1 LTPQPFIERVP
12 PATDLNASTLEDR
25 LRQGQAFPIVTP
37 EACTFAYCGP
47 VISVRLVHF
56 GVGFPDDLSFAPVGE
71 SGWWLL
77 SLAVPERSRLEY
89 KLEVVDSFGTRLV
102 EDPLNPTVASHP
114 FGANSVCEAHGYVV
128 PDWAVFDPEVP
139 AGDVVDLEID
149 SGAFGRRMTASVYR
163 PSGFPVS
170 EDARYPLLI
179 VHDGGD
185 YLAYASAKTVLDN
198 LIGRG
203 EMPPIVAAFIH
214 PGERLVE
221 YADDPRHA
229 AFVGSELVPALEKAY
244 PLVGTPGARCLMG
257 CSFGAVASLSAAWHA
272 PTRFGRLLCQSG
284 SFAGAGHGCRPRP
297 EPLWE
302 PVRQFVQ
309 AFLAEP
315 TLVAERVFVSCGTY
329 ESLICENRGLV
340 PELERTGAT
349 VRFVES
355 PDGHN
360 WACWRDSLGIALPWL
375 FA

>member
-1 LTPQPFIERVP
+1 LTARPLIERVP
-12 PATDLNASTLEDR
+12 PATDLTASTLEDR
-25 LRQGQAFPIVTP
+25 VRAGEAFPIVTP
-37 EACTFAYCGP
+37 ETCTFAYYGP

-77 SLAVPERSRLEY
+77 TLALPEGSRLEY
-89 KLEVVDSFGTRLV
+89 KLEVVDTFGTRLV

-114 FGANSVCEAHGYVV
+114 FGANSVCEAYGYVV
-128 PDWAVFDPEVP
+128 PDWAVHNPGVA
-139 AGDVVDLEID
+139 AGEVVDFELD
-149 SGAFGRRMTASVYR
+149 SSAFGRRITASVYR
-163 PSGFPVS
+163 PSGFAAS
-170 EDARYPLLI
+170 TETRYPLLV

-185 YLAYASAKTVLDN
+185 YLAYAGARTVLDN

-229 AFVGSELVPALEKAY
+229 TFIASELVPALEAAY
-244 PLVGTPGARCLMG
+244 PLVGTAGARCLMG
-257 CSFGAVASLSAAWHA
+257 CSFGAVASLSAAWRA
-272 PTRFGRLLCQSG
+272 PTQFGRLLCQSG

-297 EPLWE
+297 EPLWQ

-309 AFLAEP
+309 DFLTQP
-315 TLVAERVFVSCGTY
+315 TFVAERVFVSCGTY
-329 ESLICENRGLV
+329 ESLICENRALV
-340 PELERTGAT
+340 PALERTGAA

>member
-1 LTPQPFIERVP
+1 LTARPLIERVP
-12 PATDLNASTLEDR
+12 PATDLTASTLEDR
-25 LRQGQAFPIVTP
+25 VRQGGAFPIVTP
-37 EACTFAYCGP
+37 ETCTFVYCGP

-56 GVGFPDDLSFAPVGE
+56 GVGFPDDLSFSPVGE

-77 SLAVPERSRLEY
+77 ALAVPEGSRLEY

-114 FGANSVCEAHGYVV
+114 FGANSVCEAYGYVV
-128 PDWAVFDPEVP
+128 PGWAVPDPDV
-139 AGDVVDLEID
+139 AGGEVVDFELD
-149 SGAFGRRMTASVYR
+149 SSAFGRRITASVYL
-163 PSGFPVS
+163 PTGFS
-170 EDARYPLLI
+170 ASTETRYPLLI

-185 YLAYASAKTVLDN
+185 YLSYAGARIVLDN

-203 EMPPIVAAFIH
+203 DLAPIVAAFLH

-221 YADDPRHA
+221 YADDPRHTT
-229 AFVGSELVPALEKAY
+229 FVASELVPALEAAY
-244 PLVGTPGARCLMG
+244 PLVGTSGARCLMG
-257 CSFGAVASLSAAWHA
+257 CSFGAVASLSAAWRA
-272 PTRFGRLLCQSG
+272 PTLFGRLLCQSG
-284 SFAGAGHGCRPRP
+284 SFAGAGHDCRPRP
-297 EPLWE
+297 EPLWQ
-302 PVRQFVQ
+302 PVRRFVQ
-309 AFLAEP
+309 EFLAEP
-315 TLVAERVFVSCGTY
+315 TLVAERVFLSCGTY

-340 PELERTGAT
+340 PALERTGAT